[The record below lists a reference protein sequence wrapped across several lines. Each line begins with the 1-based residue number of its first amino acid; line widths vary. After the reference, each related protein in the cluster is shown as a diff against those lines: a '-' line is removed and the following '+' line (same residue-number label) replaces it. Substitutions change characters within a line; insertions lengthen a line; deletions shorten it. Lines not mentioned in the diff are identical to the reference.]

1 MSHTLAK
8 HILAAEESQTL
19 AIANRA
25 KAMKSQGIDV
35 VSLSTG
41 EPDFPTPD
49 CAKQAAY
56 DAIAHNFTHYTDSNG
71 IKELRDAVAEKFRT
85 ENGISLANADNILIT
100 TGAKQALVNTLA
112 AICNEGDEVIIF
124 SPFWVSYPAMVT
136 MTGATPIII
145 KTLAEHD
152 FKPTPEQ
159 LRDALTPQTKCVI
172 FNSPNNP
179 TGMMLTREEMGQL
192 LAVLENHDCYILSD
206 EIYEKLT
213 LGRIDHCSP
222 GSFPSV
228 AARVCTVNGV
238 SKAFAMTG
246 WRIGFLH
253 APPEV
258 WKQASKV
265 QGQVTSHPSS
275 IAQKAALGAML
286 GAQHDVQTMREV
298 FCKRKELIC
307 RLMSAIPAIA
317 FAEPQGAFY
326 VWADIS
332 RILTKEIPS
341 SAAFCEKLLADY
353 HLALVPG
360 EAFGEQGYIRLS
372 FAASDEVIT
381 KAIERLAA
389 MVNDMMA

>member
-25 KAMKSQGIDV
+25 KTMKSQGIDV

-49 CAKQAAY
+49 CAKQAAN
-56 DAIAHNFTHYTDSNG
+56 DAIIHNFTHYTDSNG
-71 IKELRDAVAEKFRT
+71 IKELREAVAEKFRN
-85 ENGISLANADNILIT
+85 ENQILSASADTVLIT
-100 TGAKQALVNTLA
+100 SGAKQALVNTLT

-124 SPFWVSYPAMVT
+124 APYWVSYPAMVT
-136 MTGATPIII
+136 MTGAKPIII
-145 KTLAEHD
+145 QTLPEHQ
-152 FKPTPEQ
+152 FKPTPDQ
-159 LRDALTPQTKCVI
+159 LRAALTPQTKCVI
-172 FNSPNNP
+172 INSPNNP
-179 TGMMLTREEMGQL
+179 TGMMLTRDEMANL
-192 LAVLENHDCYILSD
+192 MAVLENHDCYILSD

-213 LGRIDHCSP
+213 LGAIEHCSP
-222 GSFPSV
+222 GSFPSI
-228 AARVCTVNGV
+228 ASRVCTVNGV

-286 GAQHDVQTMREV
+286 GAHNDVQIMKQV
-298 FCKRKELIC
+298 FCQRKELIC
-307 RLMSAIPAIA
+307 RLMSAIPSVS

-332 RILTKEIPS
+332 QLLNTTIPT
-341 SAAFCEKLLADY
+341 SAAFSETLLAEY
-353 HLALVPG
+353 HVALVPG
-360 EAFGEQGYIRLS
+360 EAFGAPGYIRLS

-389 MVNDMMA
+389 MVHNMRT